1 MNDEMREFEDI
12 EAELQSLQP
21 RRPSPILARRIE
33 RKLRRQRTAK
43 PLPWARL
50 AAMAVAACAIIA
62 VMIWRPGR
70 NGDAPKIADRTPGT
84 KSHEDQTP
92 KIELTK
98 IESRYAPGV
107 EIGGWRVLPTRESQ
121 YAITDD
127 KKFELTRGEVYVARN
142 HDQPLDTSFKIK
154 TPAGDIRAL
163 GTRYIVL
170 SDPDASL
177 PQETIKETKML
188 EQKSAPSTGHLTRV
202 CVLAGI
208 VMFANLHGEVQAVAG
223 ENAVATASSAPAK
236 LKAEGNY
243 NEALVLYS
251 KLIVDPA
258 HGGKDAAQDLHAA
271 VDCLRRLNRIA
282 EWDALVEKV
291 AAAHRAD
298 WRVLRALAQ
307 SYQGVYH
314 GGSIIDNKF
323 VRGSR
328 KGRWVNTGQRDRIR
342 SMQLMQQ
349 AARHVGGE
357 KDANALFGFYRDFAR
372 YFPSGRSAWRLQ
384 YLTDL
389 TTLPDYGVPTYQDRT
404 GGAPVSE
411 DGKAVLHAL
420 PKSWKEAETDG
431 QRWRWLLD
439 KMAKVD
445 PTRANIPRM
454 MFADFL
460 RQQFGVQT
468 MGHAPKLD
476 LDGELDAGPFSVHT
490 LNDDE
495 TIARL
500 ATGTKRFTLP
510 DGYRFIRIF
519 EQIAAS
525 APKETPPAL
534 RAITYKEYHG
544 VWDKVPDFDK
554 LKPVRAGKLPPRG
567 LDVTV
572 AKRREQYGMVFAAE
586 LDVPTDGEYTI
597 SLDSDDGSR
606 LRVGKDFVLANDG
619 LHGTGS
625 PVTGKVTLKKGKIDV
640 RVDFFEKTGDEDLII
655 HWTGPGVVKQYWTKS
670 REKSPPELA
679 MERLADLYQNR
690 LQFDKAAKQWRRLIE
705 RFGSGPDEARKKKL
719 SQIVDNWGRFES
731 APMFC
736 QDQPIKLPY
745 VFRNGNGVKL
755 TATRINVELLLTDI
769 KAYLRSNPKRLDR
782 LKVDPNRIGERLV
795 YHNQTKYLAGK
806 PAAQWWAEFKP
817 RPRHWDRRIDI
828 TAPLKEPGAYL
839 LQGKMNGGNTT
850 RLIVWITNTTIIAK
864 PLHRKT
870 LYMVADAKT
879 GQVVPQAQMEL
890 FGYRTEYIPHKRR
903 TEKDRYYNIFT
914 TEAAAV
920 TDVDGM
926 VQRDPDDPKKPF
938 QWLAVVRAKKSKRFG
953 VLGFTRHWRS
963 DYRAANYQA
972 SKAYVFADRP
982 IYRPDQ
988 KVHFKA
994 WVRAARYDM
1003 AYVSHF
1009 AGRKFVVE
1017 IHDPRGQKLYN
1028 KTLKANEYGA
1038 VTDTITLD
1046 EDAALG
1052 GYRINVM
1059 ERPYVDPFT
1068 KKRDKVRHLG
1078 STRFRVEEYKKPEF
1092 EVTVEAPK
1100 DPATLGDKFEATV
1113 KAKYY
1118 FGAPVTNGMVH
1129 YTIKRNERGNRWTP
1143 PRPWDWFYGP
1153 GYWWFG
1159 RHYEWYPG
1167 WKHWGCMIG
1176 PRVGGNPPEIVA
1188 ENTVPIGKDGTVK
1201 IKIDSAVAKALFGHL
1216 DHQYNITAEVTD
1228 ESRRTIVGKGSVIAA
1243 RQPYQVHAWMNGG
1256 HYRVADTMTARFQAR
1271 RPDGKAVLG
1280 SGVVTLYGVT
1290 FDKKGLPHEKA
1301 LQTWKVKT
1309 DENGSITQQM
1319 EATQAGQ
1326 FRIACELTS
1335 QKGHVRTGATFVVV
1349 TGEDK
1354 LKGAFRFNDLELV
1367 LDKTEYKPDDRVR
1380 LMINTDIGD
1389 GTVYLFV
1396 RPVSGIY
1403 RLPKVIK
1410 LDGKTAVRSIDVGK
1424 ADMPNFFVEAV
1435 HVANGKVHTQT
1446 RKIVVP
1452 PIKRVINVAL
1462 KPSGKRYEPG
1472 EDAKVK
1478 IRLTDLNGKPIVGET
1493 VVSIY
1498 DKSIE
1503 YIGGSHPAGDIR
1515 AFFWRW
1521 QRHHYVNHRHN
1532 IGRKYGQLFKKD
1544 EVRMGNIGV
1553 FGRLVTMLGGGGA
1566 DWRATAYSFGLP
1578 MVAAAKSYR
1587 ARRGKGMV
1595 VERVTMDKMVG
1606 SKKGLQSN
1614 KRTTSAD
1621 PGSAPSAPADVA
1633 VRKDFADSAHWTGSV
1648 VADKNGIAEIELPMP
1663 ENLTSWKIHAWSLA
1677 HGTVVGSGTA
1687 EVITAKDLLIRLQAP
1702 RFFVQSD
1709 EVTLSANVHNY
1720 LKGERDVKVR
1730 LELGGGVLKLVDGQ
1744 QANGSTTIPAGQD
1757 RRVDWRVR
1765 VTDPGEAVVRMIA
1778 TTGKASDAMEM
1789 KFPAFVHGMLKTD
1802 SYSAAIRGKDKSAK
1816 MTVTVPKKRRPAQTH
1831 LEVRYSP
1838 SIALAMVDAL
1848 PYLAGYE
1855 YKHSESAV
1863 SRFVPLAITR
1873 KLLVDMG
1880 VNLKAVKAKRT
1891 NLNPQEI
1898 GDPKKRAAQWK
1909 KGRTN
1914 PVFDN
1919 EGVNRLIARGL
1930 RDLSSL
1936 QNGDGGWGW
1945 CPRSK
1950 SGPHSTAYVV
1960 HGLQAAKAADVAV
1973 PKGMI
1978 DRGVAWL
1985 ENYQKGEVAKIT
1997 NWLVRTKD
2005 GKKSKK
2011 PMKAQA
2017 GNLDAFV
2024 AMILADAG
2032 KSNKKMLEYL
2042 DRDRTKLSIYAV
2054 AMLGLTFDAL
2064 DKDKQRDM
2072 CLRNVKQYLVIDK
2085 ENQSAH
2091 LKLGA
2096 HPHWRGY
2103 WRWHWYG
2110 SDIEAHAYFLKLLC
2124 RVEPK
2129 GPIAA
2134 GIAKYL
2140 LNNRKHATYWYCT
2153 RDTAL
2158 SVEALGDFVKA
2169 SGESKPDMTVQVL
2182 VDGKKRKEIRIT
2194 ADNLFTFDNVLHVR
2208 GDALDSGKHT
2218 VEIRRK
2224 GSGPLYVNAYLTN
2237 FTLEKFI
2244 TKAGLEIK
2252 VERRYYKLVS
2262 KDQKIKATG
2271 SRGQALD
2278 YRVEHYKRV
2287 PLKSGDQLKS
2297 GDLVEI
2303 ELILHSKNDYE
2314 HLLFEDFKPA
2324 GLEAVQL
2331 RSGWV
2336 KGAYMEL
2343 RDEKAAF
2350 LIRRLPLGTQTI
2362 TYRLRAEI
2370 PGQFSALPTKGVGV
2384 YAPELRANS
2393 DEIKLKIVD

>member
-1 MNDEMREFEDI
+1 
-12 EAELQSLQP
+12 
-21 RRPSPILARRIE
+21 
-33 RKLRRQRTAK
+33 
-43 PLPWARL
+43 
-50 AAMAVAACAIIA
+50 
-62 VMIWRPGR
+62 
-70 NGDAPKIADRTPGT
+70 
-84 KSHEDQTP
+84 
-92 KIELTK
+92 
-98 IESRYAPGV
+98 
-107 EIGGWRVLPTRESQ
+107 
-121 YAITDD
+121 
-127 KKFELTRGEVYVARN
+127 
-142 HDQPLDTSFKIK
+142 
-154 TPAGDIRAL
+154 
-163 GTRYIVL
+163 
-170 SDPDASL
+170 
-177 PQETIKETKML
+177 
-188 EQKSAPSTGHLTRV
+188 
-202 CVLAGI
+202 
-208 VMFANLHGEVQAVAG
+208 
-223 ENAVATASSAPAK
+223 
-236 LKAEGNY
+236 
-243 NEALVLYS
+243 
-251 KLIVDPA
+251 
-258 HGGKDAAQDLHAA
+258 
-271 VDCLRRLNRIA
+271 
-282 EWDALVEKV
+282 
-291 AAAHRAD
+291 
-298 WRVLRALAQ
+298 
-307 SYQGVYH
+307 
-314 GGSIIDNKF
+314 
-323 VRGSR
+323 
-328 KGRWVNTGQRDRIR
+328 
-342 SMQLMQQ
+342 
-349 AARHVGGE
+349 
-357 KDANALFGFYRDFAR
+357 LFGFYRDFAR

-384 YLTDL
+384 YRTDL

-404 GGAPVSE
+404 GGAPVDE

-420 PKSWKEAETDG
+420 PESWEKAETDG
-431 QRWRWLLD
+431 QRWRWLLA

-445 PTRANIPRM
+445 PTRADVPRM

-468 MGHAPKLD
+468 MGRAPKLD
-476 LDGELDAGPFSVHT
+476 LDGEIEAGPFSVHT

-500 ATGTKRFTLP
+500 ATGTKRFTMP

-519 EQIAAS
+519 EEIAAS
-525 APKETPPAL
+525 APKEMPPAL
-534 RAITYKEYHG
+534 TAIAYKEYHG
-544 VWDKVPDFDK
+544 DWDKLPDFDK
-554 LKPVRAGKLPPRG
+554 LEPAGAGELPPRG

-572 AKRREQYGMVFAAE
+572 SKRREQYGMVFTAE
-586 LDVPTDGEYTI
+586 LDVPANGEYTI

-606 LRVGKDFVLANDG
+606 LRVGRDFVLANDG
-619 LHGTGS
+619 VHGTGS
-625 PVTGKVTLKKGKIDV
+625 PVTDKVTLKKGKIDV
-640 RVDFFEKTGDEDLII
+640 RVDFFDKGGLENLII
-655 HWTGPGVVKQYWTKS
+655 HWTGPGIEKQYWTKS

-690 LQFDKAAKQWRRLIE
+690 LQFDKAAEQWRRLIK
-705 RFGSGPDEARKKKL
+705 RFGPGQGGARKKKL
-719 SQIVDNWGRFES
+719 SQIVDDWGRFES

-736 QDQPIKLPY
+736 QDQAIKLPY
-745 VFRNGNGVKL
+745 VFRNGTGAKL
-755 TATRINVELLLTDI
+755 TATPIDVELLLADI
-769 KAYLRSNPKRLDR
+769 KAYLRTNPKKLDR
-782 LKVDPNRIGERLV
+782 VKVDPGRIGERLV
-795 YHNQTKYLAGK
+795 YHNQTKYLADK
-806 PAAQWWAEFKP
+806 PAAQWWVDLNP
-817 RPRHWDRRIDI
+817 RPKHWDRRIDI
-828 TAPLKEPGAYL
+828 AVPLEEPGAYL
-839 LQGKMNGGNTT
+839 LQGKMNNGNTT
-850 RLIVWITNTTIIAK
+850 RLLVWITNTTIISK
-864 PLHRKT
+864 PLHQKT

-879 GQVVPQAQMEL
+879 GAVVPKANMDL
-890 FGYRTEYIPHKRR
+890 FGYRTEYIPQRQR
-903 TEKDRYYNIFT
+903 QRAEKDRYYNIFT

-926 VQRDPDDPKKPF
+926 VQRSPDNPKKTF
-938 QWLAVVRAKKSKRFG
+938 QWLVTVRDKESNRFG
-953 VLGFTRHWRS
+953 VLGFTSHWRS
-963 DYRAANYQA
+963 DYHAANFQA

-988 KVHFKA
+988 EVHFKA

-1017 IHDPRGQKLYN
+1017 IHDPRGQKLYS
-1028 KTLKANEYGA
+1028 KALKANEYGA

-1068 KKRDKVRHLG
+1068 RKRDKVRHLG
-1078 STRFRVEEYKKPEF
+1078 GTHFRVEEYKKPEF

-1100 DPATLGDKFEATV
+1100 DPATLGDTFEATV

-1129 YTIKRNERGNRWTP
+1129 YTIKRNERGNRWIP

-1159 RHYEWYPG
+1159 RRYEWYPG
-1167 WKHWGCMIG
+1167 WKHWGCTIR
-1176 PRVGGNPPEIVA
+1176 PVVGGNPPEIVA

-1216 DHQYNITAEVTD
+1216 DHQYSITAEVTD

-1256 HYRVADTMTARFQAR
+1256 HYRVTDTMTARFQAR
-1271 RPDGKAVLG
+1271 RPDGKPVLG
-1280 SGVVTLYGVT
+1280 TGVVTLYDVT
-1290 FDKKGLPHEKA
+1290 FDEKGTPHEKA

-1309 DENGSITQQM
+1309 DEKGSITQQM

-1335 QKGHVRTGATFVVV
+1335 EKGHVRTGATFVVV

-1354 LKGAFRFNDLELV
+1354 LKGNFRFNDLELV
-1367 LDKTEYKPDDRVR
+1367 LDKTEYKADDRVR
-1380 LMINTDIGD
+1380 LLINTDLAD

-1403 RLPKVIK
+1403 RLPEVVR

-1435 HVANGKVHTQT
+1435 HVANGKVHAQT

-1462 KPSGKRYEPG
+1462 EPSEKRYEPG
-1472 EDAKVK
+1472 ENAKVK
-1478 IRLTDLNGKPIVGET
+1478 IRLTGLKGKPIVGET

-1503 YIGGSHPAGDIR
+1503 YIGGGHPAGDIR

-1521 QRHHYVNHRHN
+1521 QRRHSVNQRHN
-1532 IGRKYGQLFKKD
+1532 LGRKHGQLFKKG

-1566 DWRATAYSFGLP
+1566 GWGDTVSFSARPASAGAMLAADSMGRAGEMMAQ
-1578 MVAAAKSYR
+1578 R
-1587 ARRGKGMV
+1587 AMKGKASNAEQSM
-1595 VERVTMDKMVG
+1595 ES
-1606 SKKGLQSN
+1606 SKAN
-1614 KRTTSAD
+1614 KLTSGGA
-1621 PGSAPSAPADVA
+1621 APSAPAEIA

-1648 VADKNGIAEIELPMP
+1648 VADEDGIAEIELPMP
-1663 ENLTSWKIHAWSLA
+1663 ENLTSWKIHAWSVG

-1720 LKGERDVKVR
+1720 LDGGRDVNVR
-1730 LELGGGVLKLVDGQ
+1730 LELGGGVLALVDGQ
-1744 QANGSTTIPAGQD
+1744 RADHSASIPAGQD

-1765 VTDPGEAVVRMIA
+1765 VTGSGEAVVRMIA
-1778 TTGKASDAMEM
+1778 TTGEASDAMEM

-1802 SYSAAIRGKDKSAK
+1802 SYSAAIRGDDDSAK
-1816 MTVTVPKKRRPAQTH
+1816 MTVTVPEERRPAQTH

-1855 YKHSESAV
+1855 YKHSESAI

-1880 VNLKAVKAKRT
+1880 VDLKAVKAKRT

-1945 CPRSK
+1945 CPKSR

-1960 HGLQAAKAADVAV
+1960 HGLQAAQAADVAV
-1973 PKGMI
+1973 SKSMI

-1985 ENYQKGEVAKIT
+1985 ENYQKGEVVKIT
-1997 NWLVRTKD
+1997 NWLVRAKD
-2005 GKKSKK
+2005 NKNSKK
-2011 PMKAQA
+2011 PMKSQA
-2017 GNLDAFV
+2017 DNLDAFI

-2054 AMLGLTFDAL
+2054 AMLGLTFDTL
-2064 DKDKQRDM
+2064 DKDEQRDM

-2091 LKLGA
+2091 LNLGA
-2096 HPHWRGY
+2096 HPHWRGH
-2103 WRWHWYG
+2103 WRWVWYG

-2129 GPIAA
+2129 GPIAS

-2182 VDGKKRKEIRIT
+2182 VDGKQHKEIRIT
-2194 ADNLFTFDNVLHVR
+2194 ADNLFTFDNVLHLR
-2208 GDALDSGKHT
+2208 GDALDSGEHT

-2224 GSGPLYVNAYLTN
+2224 GTGPLYVNAYLTN
-2237 FTLEKFI
+2237 FTLEDFI

-2278 YRVEHYKRV
+2278 YRVEHYERV
-2287 PLKSGDQLKS
+2287 PLKSGDQLTS

-2393 DEIKLKIVD
+2393 DEIKIKVIDR